1 MKKKENL
8 CKIEFRLFKDFINK
22 SQKENWIL
30 NSEQNTVFIQQ
41 KNDWSKDK
49 IIIDKNRNILNI
61 IFED

>member
-1 MKKKENL
+1 MKKTENL

-49 IIIDKNRNILNI
+49 IIINKNRNILNI